1 MFSDFFKFYNKCFYL
16 NRPNWLLF
24 LLVYIELKSKKGK
37 FFLFTL
43 LSIFLPIIIFI
54 APVNV
59 KAIQGNLDLS
69 SAQTSVGKRFAKV
82 FCDAKR
88 EGLASDF
95 SSEYALNNTYLKFV
109 AFPDDDEYLDN
120 LWNFT
125 HNSILDNCGEFVDIN
140 DLKDL
145 EIFFKEEG
153 LIASNRE
160 LYLPTFENN

>member
-1 MFSDFFKFYNKCFYL
+1 MFI
-16 NRPNWLLF
+16 
-24 LLVYIELKSKKGK
+24 LV
-37 FFLFTL
+37 
-43 LSIFLPIIIFI
+43 SIFLPIIIFI
-54 APVNV
+54 APINVN
-59 KAIQGNLDLS
+59 AIQSNLDLS

-88 EGLASDF
+88 EGLDSDF
-95 SSEYALNNTYLKFV
+95 ASEYALNNTYLKFV
-109 AFPDDDEYLDN
+109 AFPDDDEYLTD

-125 HNSILDNCGEFVDIN
+125 HNNILDNCGEFVDLN

>member
-1 MFSDFFKFYNKCFYL
+1 MFSIYFLIYNNCFYL

-24 LLVYIELKSKKGK
+24 LLVYIWLKSKKEI
-37 FFLFTL
+37 FLFIL
-43 LSIFLPIIIFI
+43 VSIFLPIIIFI
-54 APVNV
+54 APINVN
-59 KAIQGNLDLS
+59 AIQGNLDLS

-88 EGLASDF
+88 EGLDSDF
-95 SSEYALNNTYLKFV
+95 ASEYTLNNTYLKFV

-125 HNSILDNCGEFVDIN
+125 HNNILDNCGEFVDIN

-145 EIFFKEEG
+145 EMFFKEEG